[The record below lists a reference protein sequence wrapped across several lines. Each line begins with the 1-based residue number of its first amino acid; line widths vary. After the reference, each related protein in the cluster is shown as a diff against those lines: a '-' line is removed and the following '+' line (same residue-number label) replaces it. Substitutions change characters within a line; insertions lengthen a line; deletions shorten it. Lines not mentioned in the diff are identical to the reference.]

1 MILPNPPAAF
11 IFDLDGTLADTEPA
25 WIRAKSEVA
34 EMEGAAVSEAVLSSF
49 TGRRILD
56 FLEEVLPSHA
66 PDHRVDLVR
75 EVARRARL
83 YLPEITRPMP
93 GAIPFVRHLQ
103 GQGVR
108 LAVCSSSATD
118 LIEQALGILG
128 IADAFGPLV
137 SGFGMPRSKP
147 DPAPYLETLRHL
159 DLSADQVIAF
169 EDSPAGIT
177 SASAAGIA
185 TIGLGTHAKP
195 MASSCVAVIA
205 DLSHA
210 YDLIGAVKANNLNVA
225 TAPSTAL
232 R

>member
-1 MILPNPPAAF
+1 MTNRLPRAPAAF

-25 WIRAKSEVA
+25 WIRAKAEVA
-34 EMEGAAVSEAVLSSF
+34 ADQGKPVSNALLDSF
-49 TGRRILD
+49 TGLRILD
-56 FLEEVLPSHA
+56 FLDAVLP
-66 PDHRVDLVR
+66 DHTPQARTDLVR

-83 YLPEITRPMP
+83 YLPEVTRPMP
-93 GAIPFVRHLQ
+93 GAVDYVRHLQ
-103 GQGVR
+103 GQGAR

-147 DPAPYLETLRHL
+147 DPAPYLETLRQL
-159 DLSADQVIAF
+159 DLPAIQVVAF

-177 SASAAGIA
+177 SATAAGIA
-185 TIGLGTHAKP
+185 TIGLGGHAQP
-195 MASSCVAVIA
+195 MAASCHTVIA

-210 YDLIGAVKANNLNVA
+210 YDVIGL
-225 TAPSTAL
+225 P
-232 R
+232 RPG